1 MKKIISL
8 LLCFIVLASATLLFS
23 CGDNKYD
30 DIEFVETPYAG
41 STIYVY
47 NWGEYIADG
56 SDGSKDIIKIFEKKY
71 DITVKYSYF
80 ISNEEMYT
88 QIKNGASYD
97 IIIPSDYMID
107 RLINENLIQKID
119 LSNIPNYSN
128 IADEY
133 KNLYFDENNE
143 YSVPYNVGMVGIIYN
158 KEMVDASDA
167 AQQSWSLMWNSK
179 YKNNVVN
186 FNNSR
191 DAFGTAQYLLGLD
204 VNSKNEADW
213 QAAYDKLLEQ
223 KNSVQPAY
231 LMDEIYNKME
241 NENSAIA
248 AYYAGDCLQMMQ
260 ENENLAFFYPTEGTN
275 IFVDSMC
282 IPTAAKNKG
291 AAELFINFML
301 DTEIAVENANYLCYA
316 SPNKTVWDNENYD
329 YRKGTDEYEILYNI
343 PESYQNDQTKMQ
355 YFHDLSTEAP
365 EIQNLLTKLW
375 TQLGIEE

>member
-1 MKKIISL
+1 MKKIVSL
-8 LLCFIVLASATLLFS
+8 LLCFVILISASMLFS
-23 CGDNKYD
+23 CNGDKYA

-41 STIYVY
+41 STLYVY
-47 NWGEYIADG
+47 NWGEYIANGDDD
-56 SDGSKDIIKIFEKKY
+56 SRDIVKIFEKKY
-71 DITVKYSYF
+71 GITVNYDYF

-97 IIIPSDYMID
+97 VIIPSDYMID

-119 LSNIPNYSN
+119 FSNITNYSN
-128 IADEY
+128 IDDKY
-133 KNLYFDENNE
+133 KNLYFDPNNE

-158 KEMVDASDA
+158 KEMVDAADVKD
-167 AQQSWSLMWNSK
+167 QSWNLMWNSK

-191 DAFGTAQYLLGLD
+191 DAFGTAQYLLGLS
-204 VNSKNEADW
+204 VNSTSEADW
-213 QAAYDKLLEQ
+213 QAAYAKLLEQ
-223 KNSVQPAY
+223 KNNVQPAY
-231 LMDEIYNKME
+231 LMDEIYNKMG

-260 ENENLAFFYPTEGTN
+260 DNENLDFFYPVEGTN

-282 IPTAAKNKG
+282 IPSTAKNKG
-291 AAELFINFML
+291 AAELFINFIL

-316 SPNKTVWDNENYD
+316 SPNKTVWEHEDYD
-329 YRKGTDEYEILYNI
+329 YRVGTDEYAILYSL
-343 PESYQNDQTKMQ
+343 PESYQSDPNKMQ

-375 TQLGIEE
+375 TQLGIE